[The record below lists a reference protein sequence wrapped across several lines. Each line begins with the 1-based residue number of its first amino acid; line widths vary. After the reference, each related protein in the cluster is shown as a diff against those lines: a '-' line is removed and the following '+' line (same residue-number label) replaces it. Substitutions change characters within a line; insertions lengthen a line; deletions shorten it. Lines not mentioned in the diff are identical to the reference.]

1 MGWTAAAIIGSAV
14 IGGIASSKAASAQKS
29 AANKAGAIS
38 EAQYEQTREDL
49 APWKALGGQATR
61 ELGALYGLPYAQAPA
76 PGTIDEQGN
85 LVSGGPKNN
94 LARFIDSK
102 DRLGDAGR
110 EIQGPYLTN
119 PTEGIQALAP
129 LGRGGDTEIAHVT
142 PGEMIV
148 PQEIAANL
156 PGGRNALVRAFQSD
170 GADPGRY
177 VVGGADDSINP
188 RTGMREYL
196 YGADT
201 NEGGATGYDGGGNRD
216 GGGDPVGP
224 NTARTGVKYGGALG
238 PVGAAV
244 GGVWGAINDP
254 SQPKTLSG
262 PEGYNTRDGGAG
274 IRRPITNYLT
284 NPTQGIQGVQA
295 TGQPDDYYT
304 QESAMGRF
312 YDSPDYMINFDEGA
326 KRLEASAAARG
337 GLFSGNTG
345 TALVR
350 YGQDYGN
357 RLYNQYANRLAAF
370 AGLGQTAATNTGAF
384 GAASAGQRGNAALAG
399 GAAGAQ
405 GWEGIGNAINSGVSN
420 YLLYDYLR
428 Q

>member
-1 MGWTAAAIIGSAV
+1 MCWTEAAIIGSAV
-14 IGGIASSKAASAQKS
+14 IGGIASSKSASAQKS
-29 AANKAGAIS
+29 AADKAGAIS
-38 EAQYEQTREDL
+38 ERQYDLTREDL
-49 APWKALGGQATR
+49 APWRALGGQATR

-76 PGTIDEQGN
+76 PGTIDEQGIPAP
-85 LVSGGPKNN
+85 GPRNN
-94 LARFIDSK
+94 LINLRNWQ
-102 DRLGDAGR
+102 GEAG
-110 EIQGPYLTN
+110 
-119 PTEGIQALAP
+119 AP
-129 LGRGGDTEIAHVT
+129 RDVAQFGRGGDTEIAHVT
-142 PGEMIV
+142 PGETIV

-156 PGGRNALVRAFQSD
+156 PGGRNALVQAFQRD

-177 VVGGADDSINP
+177 VVGGTDDSINP

-201 NEGGATGYDGGGNRD
+201 NEGGATGYSGGDRD
-216 GGGDPVGP
+216 GGDDPFGP

-262 PEGYNTRDGGAG
+262 PEGYNTRDGGTST
-274 IRRPITNYLT
+274 RRQITNYLT
-284 NPTQGIQGVQA
+284 NPTQGMQGVQPI
-295 TGQPDDYYT
+295 GQPDDYYT

-312 YDSPDYMINFDEGA
+312 YDSPDYQINFDEGA

-370 AGLGQTAATNTGAF
+370 AGLGQTAATSTGAF
-384 GAASAGQRGNAALAG
+384 GAAAAGQQGNAALAG
-399 GAAGAQ
+399 GYAGAQ

-420 YLLYDYLR
+420 YLLYDYLKAA
-428 Q
+428 